1 MKALAIEQTQPTA
14 RVESLPMWIGSAVV
28 AMAVAWAYWPTL
40 AALAGIWSRDA
51 QYSHGWLV
59 PLFAGTLLWHRREML
74 TSVTPG
80 LRPWGLA
87 ILLASAVLRFIGVKF
102 YIPWLD
108 MLSLLPCLV
117 GLVALW
123 GGTAGLRW
131 AWPGIAFLL
140 FMLPLPWR
148 VGTFMAPTLQRIAT
162 LASTY
167 VLQTLGLPAIS
178 EGNIIL
184 LHESRIGVV
193 EACGGLS
200 MLIVFF
206 AMSTA
211 VALMI
216 RRDWL
221 DKVLILASALPI
233 AVVSNVIRIT
243 ATAIVHD
250 QYGAATGDT
259 FHDIAGWLM
268 MPLALAILGLELQA
282 LPRLLPSRPAAEAY

>member
-1 MKALAIEQTQPTA
+1 MKALALEQNQPTA
-14 RVESLPMWIGSAVV
+14 KIESLPTLIGAAVV
-28 AMAVAWAYWPTL
+28 ATAVVWAYWPTL
-40 AALAGIWSRDA
+40 GTLAGVWSRDA

-59 PLFAGTLLWHRREML
+59 PLFAAGLLWYRRDML
-74 TSVTPG
+74 ESVSTG
-80 LRPWGLA
+80 RRFWGLA
-87 ILLASAVLRFIGVKF
+87 ILLASAGLRFVGVYF

-108 MLSLLPCLV
+108 MVSLLPCLV
-117 GLVALW
+117 GLVVLW
-123 GGTAGLRW
+123 GGMAGLRW

-148 VGTFMAPTLQRIAT
+148 VGTFMAPTLQRFAT
-162 LASTY
+162 ITSTY
-167 VLQTLGLPAIS
+167 LLQTFGFPAIS

-206 AMSTA
+206 ALSTA
-211 VALMI
+211 VALMV

-221 DKVLILASALPI
+221 DKIMIVASALPI

-243 ATAIVHD
+243 ATAVVHD
-250 QYGAATGDT
+250 QCGSAAGDM

-268 MPLALAILGLELQA
+268 MPLALAMLWLELQL
-282 LPRLLPSRPAAEAY
+282 LPRLMPAARQPAY